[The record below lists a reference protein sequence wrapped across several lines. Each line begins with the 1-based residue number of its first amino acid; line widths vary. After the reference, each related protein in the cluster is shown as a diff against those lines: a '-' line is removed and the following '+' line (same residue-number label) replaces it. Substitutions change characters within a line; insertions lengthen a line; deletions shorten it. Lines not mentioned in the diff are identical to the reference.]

1 MTLKRFA
8 GFILMLIAVAALL
21 GAAAPGAL
29 PDSAYGAPSVGPGYT
44 TTTLQGIIIQ
54 DDATGGQCTL
64 VGSWDPASK
73 TCTLT
78 TDINVGPQDGTGIT
92 VVSNNVTVNGDN
104 HTLTGTDTLNGSGVV
119 LNGISGAT
127 VAMLNIRYF
136 GHCGIEEETGSNH
149 DNIIGNNIS
158 WGNGIL
164 LGGNNNNDKIML
176 NTIGSAI
183 SDAISIQSGSNHEY
197 VILNNLTGDMS
208 GVSIN
213 NSAYNVISG
222 NKITVPDS
230 GLQPKGVYLY
240 QSQNNIVVRNGF
252 IAQFSSGGS
261 LAQDIQGSNNHF
273 YVPPA
278 TPGTAPHE
286 YGGNYWSTWT
296 TPDRNGD
303 GFVDNP
309 FVFAGNQD
317 NYPYAAPFGW
327 DKTAPAI
334 SSVRPTWTTPGSATI
349 TAELK
354 DKALDTSGINNA
366 SISVYLSGP
375 SGSGNLTCTTA
386 GVNIDTQISCPAS
399 GLVAGSYTLTIN
411 VADNGGNPAAQA
423 TSTVH
428 VGAPHRYFFPWYDSK
443 SMSSWLLMANPSGA
457 GGELGFDLSVGGGD
471 MDLSGTALKAPACP
485 SGQCEA
491 GEVPSGMSITPIFS
505 GLMGGPVTVSAFN
518 GKGIISERSLMGS
531 SFEEVLGTDESRL
544 SGDFYWTWYDNKSP
558 GFTNWILVAN
568 PPSASGDIYYEVKI
582 GGQVMGQSQAN
593 PGVIAPGKDVTPTFP
608 GIIGG
613 PVEVTSCSSAFDQYG
628 ACGGSSPGVLAS
640 QRVLSNF
647 GAAFNEVPGVPTG
660 ELSSDYL
667 WTWYDQKSPG
677 FADWVMV
684 ANPSA
689 SDSVYYQI
697 KVGGQVMPGDGPGA
711 KPNNPGVVPPLGF
724 VTPQFPGLM
733 GGPVEVTS
741 CSSAFDQYGNCPGTS
756 PNVVASKRSIAGPS
770 FEEVPG
776 YPVSALTSDYH
787 FSWYDMHSPGS
798 ANWVMITN
806 PSASGDVY
814 YQVKIAGQVMTTS
827 PMSPGA
833 IGPLGRVT
841 PLFPGV
847 IGGPVEITAWSGDPD
862 PAKGTPAN
870 VMVSQR
876 VLWNGFFN
884 EVLGTVIK

>member
-1 MTLKRFA
+1 MTPKRFA

-29 PDSAYGAPSVGPGYT
+29 PDSAYGPPSVGPGYT
-44 TTTLQGIIIQ
+44 TTTLEGIVIE
-54 DDATGGQCTL
+54 DNATGGQCTL

-73 TCTLT
+73 TCVLS
-78 TDINVGPQDGTGIT
+78 TDINVGLQNGNAIT
-92 VVSNNVTVNGDN
+92 VAASNIEVFGDN
-104 HTLTGTDTLNGSGVV
+104 HTITGTGALNGSGVS
-119 LNGISGAT
+119 LSG
-127 VAMLNIRYF
+127 VSGVKVGMLNIKYF
-136 GHCGIEEETGSNH
+136 ANGIEDESNSSK
-149 DNIIGNNIS
+149 NQILANNIS
-158 WGNGIL
+158 SCSNGVL
-164 LGGNNNNDKIML
+164 LASKNSMAVLNNI
-176 NTIGSAI
+176 TSVIGYAARI
-183 SDAISIQSGSNHEY
+183 ESGASHEL
-197 VILNNLTGDMS
+197 IASNNLTGDQF
-208 GVSIN
+208 GVYV
-213 NSAYNVISG
+213 NSASSNIITG
-222 NKITVPDS
+222 NMITVPS
-230 GLQPKGVYLY
+230 SAYQPKGIYLY
-240 QSQNNIVVRNGF
+240 HASQNLIYHNNL
-252 IAQFSSGGS
+252 IAQYSSGGS
-261 LAQDIQGSNNHF
+261 LAQDIQGSGNIFNA
-273 YVPPA
+273 PA
-278 TPGTAPHE
+278 AYG
-286 YGGNYWSTWT
+286 GGNYWSTWT
-296 TPDRNGD
+296 TPDNNGD
-303 GFVDNP
+303 GYVDSP
-309 FVFAGNQD
+309 FAFTGNQD
-317 NYPYAAPFGW
+317 NLPWTKPFGW
-327 DKTAPAI
+327 DKTAPTI
-334 SSVRPTWTTPGSATI
+334 TNIRPSWTTPGSSVV
-349 TAELK
+349 TAYLHDEPGG
-354 DKALDTSGINNA
+354 SGINNA

-399 GLVAGSYTLTIN
+399 GLVAGDYTLTIN

-428 VGAPHRYFFPWYDSK
+428 VGAAHRYYFPWYDSK
-443 SMSSWLLMANPSGA
+443 NMSSWLLMANPSGA

-471 MDLSGTALKAPACP
+471 LDLSGAALKAPACP

-491 GEVPSGMSITPIFS
+491 GEVPPGMSITPIFS

-518 GKGIISERSLMGS
+518 CKGIISERSLMGS

-544 SGDFYWTWYDNKSP
+544 SGDFYWTWYDEKSP

-568 PPSASGDIYYEVKI
+568 PPSASGDVYYEVKI
-582 GGQVMGQSQAN
+582 AGQVMGQSQAN

-613 PVEVTSCSSAFDQYG
+613 PVEVTSCSSAFDQHG

-647 GAAFNEVPGVPTG
+647 GAAFNEVPGVAAS
-660 ELSSDYL
+660 ELSGDYL
-667 WTWYDQKSPG
+667 WTWYDEKSPG

-689 SDSVYYQI
+689 SDSVYYQV

-756 PNVVASKRSIAGPS
+756 PNVVASQRSIAGPS

-776 YPVSALTSDYH
+776 YPVSALTGDYH

-814 YQVKIAGQVMTTS
+814 YQVKIAGQVMATS
-827 PMSPGA
+827 PINPGV
-833 IGPLGRVT
+833 IGPLSRVT